1 MRHLAGLA
9 VFGARQNLV
18 LVVTAAL
25 LAIQAACER
34 GGPPATQP
42 ARGGTTAA
50 LTRIAPESRNW
61 SKAEA
66 GAKLADEQLGL
77 SAAVRLVRLAGA
89 TPLCLPET
97 LTDDQVEHLRLAR
110 LSTSRWALGVTAR
123 NDAHRLRAPVL
134 FSTDGDVE
142 LLGEGVEEELTVLYL
157 ADQPDVFPHV
167 AILPDR
173 VLLTNDETEPAIV
186 LEPDEPVH
194 FELRERQGY
203 PYLALVLP
211 QAGAVAA
218 VATYKWDPYEL
229 VFVGPAVDALPDP
242 PGGRFHIDVAASRR
256 LEPMGGELPES
267 RPIQRPPASQ
277 PQPVQDSRDL
287 PA

>member
-1 MRHLAGLA
+1 
-9 VFGARQNLV
+9 VFSARQNLV
-18 LVVTAAL
+18 LVVTAVL
-25 LAIQAACER
+25 LALQAACER

-66 GAKLADEQLGL
+66 AEKLADEQLGL

-97 LTDDQVEHLRLAR
+97 LTDNQLEHLRLAR
-110 LSTSRWALGVTAR
+110 LGTSRWVLGVTAR
-123 NDAHRLRAPVL
+123 DDVRRLRAPVL
-134 FSTDGDVE
+134 LSADGDVE

-157 ADQPDVFPHV
+157 AGQPDVFPHV

-173 VLLTNDETEPAIV
+173 VLLTGDETEPAIV
-186 LEPDEPVH
+186 LEPDELVH
-194 FELRERQGY
+194 FECRERNGY

-211 QAGAVAA
+211 RAAAAAAEVAA
-218 VATYKWDPYEL
+218 YKWDPSEL

-256 LEPMGGELPES
+256 LEPMGGELPDTQ
-267 RPIQRPPASQ
+267 PIQRPPASQ
-277 PQPVQDSRDL
+277 PRPPVQDSRDL